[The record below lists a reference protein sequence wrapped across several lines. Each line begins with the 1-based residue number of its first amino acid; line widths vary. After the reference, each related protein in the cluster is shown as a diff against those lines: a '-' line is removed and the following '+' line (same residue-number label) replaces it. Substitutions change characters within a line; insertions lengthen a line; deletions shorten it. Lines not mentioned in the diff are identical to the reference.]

1 MSFFNINAPVSPRR
15 QTAINLTS
23 TIMSYT
29 LSLGVSFFLLPYIVK
44 QLGAAA
50 YGFIGLSNNIIGY
63 TSLMT
68 VALNSMSGRFISI
81 KYHEG
86 NFEDSNRYL
95 ASTFFANAGIGV
107 LIILILGIITF
118 FLEQII
124 NIPPELV
131 GDVKFLFVL
140 LFANTSLSTV
150 TGAFGICTFIKNR
163 LDLANSLQIF
173 FSLLNATL
181 LIVLYGFFPAHVWYI
196 GMVALT
202 CTIIRQ
208 FPLYK
213 LYKTL
218 TPEFKL
224 KTSNFDM
231 PRVMEMVKEGSWNLI
246 SSLSGLLNQ
255 GLELL
260 LANIF
265 ISAYLMGVLS
275 ITKTLPWTLLG
286 FFATLANNFQPE
298 YLKFYAQGDMTSL
311 KATLLKSMRILGLFT
326 AIPCAVIFA
335 LGDVFY
341 ASWLPGQ
348 DYKLMYALTCVT
360 LSGLIVSMPT
370 QSLWYIFTM
379 TKSVRKS
386 SVTMLKYS
394 ILNVTCII
402 IAMYCIHD
410 DMVKIF
416 TLVGIQA
423 LINIIRLTTFLP
435 VYGARVLGFP
445 KYTLLGPVW
454 KIVFSTAVITAIII
468 PVKVLF
474 IHNYNW
480 ISFFAGTAL
489 TIVIG
494 LCINY
499 RLSLIESDRVFLRE
513 KIRQAIKKI
522 G

>member
-1 MSFFNINAPVSPRR
+1 
-15 QTAINLTS
+15 
-23 TIMSYT
+23 
-29 LSLGVSFFLLPYIVK
+29 
-44 QLGAAA
+44 
-50 YGFIGLSNNIIGY
+50 
-63 TSLMT
+63 
-68 VALNSMSGRFISI
+68 
-81 KYHEG
+81 
-86 NFEDSNRYL
+86 
-95 ASTFFANAGIGV
+95 
-107 LIILILGIITF
+107 
-118 FLEQII
+118 
-124 NIPPELV
+124 
-131 GDVKFLFVL
+131 
-140 LFANTSLSTV
+140 
-150 TGAFGICTFIKNR
+150 
-163 LDLANSLQIF
+163 
-173 FSLLNATL
+173 
-181 LIVLYGFFPAHVWYI
+181 
-196 GMVALT
+196 
-202 CTIIRQ
+202 
-208 FPLYK
+208 
-213 LYKTL
+213 
-218 TPEFKL
+218 
-224 KTSNFDM
+224 
-231 PRVMEMVKEGSWNLI
+231 MVKEGSWNLI

-435 VYGARVLGFP
+435 VYGAKVLGFP

>member
-1 MSFFNINAPVSPRR
+1 MKIFNITGTVSPRR

-86 NFEDSNRYL
+86 DYTESNRYL
-95 ASTFFANAGIGV
+95 ASTFFANAGIGI
-107 LIILILGIITF
+107 LIIFILGIITL

-150 TGAFGICTFIKNR
+150 TGALGICTFIKNR
-163 LDLANSLQIF
+163 LDLANTLQIF

-202 CTIIRQ
+202 CTVIRQ

-224 KTSNFDM
+224 KASNFDIQ
-231 PRVMEMVKEGSWNLI
+231 RVMEMMKEGSWNLI

-298 YLKFYAQGDMTSL
+298 YIKFYAQGDMTSL
-311 KATLLKSMRILGLFT
+311 RDTLLKSMRILGLFT
-326 AIPCAVIFA
+326 AIPCAVIFG

-360 LSGLIVSMPT
+360 LSGLIFSMPT

-394 ILNVTCII
+394 ILNVTCIV

-410 DMVKIF
+410 DMIKIF

-423 LINIIRLTTFLP
+423 LISIIRLTTFLP
-435 VYGARVLGFP
+435 IYGAKVLGFP

-454 KIVFSTAVITAIII
+454 KIIFSTAVITAIII
-468 PVKVLF
+468 PVKIFF

-480 ISFFAGTAL
+480 ISFFAGTSI
-489 TIVIG
+489 TVIIG

-499 RLSLIESDRVFLRE
+499 RLSLIDSDRAFLRE
-513 KIRQAIKKI
+513 KLRQTIKKI